1 MSERAAGLRNSS
13 LIDPRG
19 GRSVRALATS
29 MGFTGPVSVRDLL
42 ARRDRVRVQRWA
54 VVLMRY
60 TDVPV
65 KDTHPALTADFL
77 DWAFYDPD
85 GVAAYIRTMSGGRR
99 LVEWQAFGP
108 YALMTIA
115 QKRAI
120 TAGGEATL
128 YRKLLQDRGVP
139 VADFDRFMWV
149 IDEPAS
155 GGGTADGATGDRFVG
170 GKDFSPQLAS
180 HELVHAFGVCS
191 HADRYVLDDYADP
204 FCVMGRGSIARS
216 FENTR
221 LTRPGNRTHATTGP
235 SLLPVFQLQAGWL
248 SYPANVIQVPGPDGV
263 HTLTANQGA
272 PPEQYTEK
280 VALTI
285 GALPVRPGD
294 PTQLWLE
301 YRHPSGFD
309 RRINAPVAQS
319 TADLGPDGALVL
331 HVVGYGSARCTD
343 KQYARVLEWCPAAP
357 GRSVD
362 LPQLGTATVTA
373 VDPARRT
380 LTVALKGR

>member
-1 MSERAAGLRNSS
+1 MSGRAAGLRNSS

-19 GRSVRALATS
+19 GHSVRALATS
-29 MGFTGPVSVRDLL
+29 MGFAGTVSVRDLL

-54 VVLMRY
+54 IVLMRY
-60 TDVPV
+60 TDVAV
-65 KDTHPALTADFL
+65 GDTHPALTADFL
-77 DWAFYDPD
+77 DWACYDPD
-85 GVAAYIRTMSGGRR
+85 GVAAYIRKMSGGRQ
-99 LVEWQAFGP
+99 LVEWQTFGP
-108 YALMTIA
+108 YSLMTIA

-120 TAGGEATL
+120 KSGGEATL
-128 YRKLLQDRGVP
+128 YRQLVQGQGVP

-155 GGGTADGATGDRFVG
+155 MGGTGDAATGDRFVG
-170 GKDFSPQLAS
+170 ARDFSPQLAC

-191 HADRYVLDDYADP
+191 HADRYTLDDYADP

-221 LTRPGNRTHATTGP
+221 LTRPGNWTHATTGP
-235 SLLPVFQLQAGWL
+235 SLIPVFQLQAGWL
-248 SYPANVIQVPGPDGV
+248 NYPANVIQVAGPDGV

-285 GALPVRPGD
+285 GASPARSSD

-309 RRINAPVAQS
+309 RHINAPVAQS
-319 TADLGPDGALVL
+319 DTDLGPDGALVL
-331 HVVGYGSARCTD
+331 HVVGFGSTRCPG
-343 KQYARVLEWCPAAP
+343 KQYARVLEWCAAAP

-362 LPQLGTATVTA
+362 LPQLGKATVTA
-373 VDPARRT
+373 VDPGRRT
-380 LTVALKGR
+380 LTVALSGR